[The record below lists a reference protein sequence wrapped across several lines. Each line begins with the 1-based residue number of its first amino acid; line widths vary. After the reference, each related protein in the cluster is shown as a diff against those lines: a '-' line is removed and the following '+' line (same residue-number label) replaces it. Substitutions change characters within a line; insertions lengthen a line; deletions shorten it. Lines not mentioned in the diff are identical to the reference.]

1 MISLSFF
8 GHSWLVICA
17 PTYPKPKKSKSY
29 RPRLACPPMD
39 RDLLEEARTLYKLH
53 HLTAAAMTCRCAI
66 EREVTKLAMSR
77 EDFGDYWIGLAATAD
92 WLRLNLVIRQRTHAA
107 VIRAA
112 EIGNTAAHSGTVSRE
127 DVQQMFVAVDCLRH
141 TVRRKVGKR
150 GVA

>member
-1 MISLSFF
+1 L
-8 GHSWLVICA
+8 
-17 PTYPKPKKSKSY
+17 
-29 RPRLACPPMD
+29 D

-53 HLTAAAMTCRCAI
+53 HLTASAMTCRCAI

-77 EDFGDYWIGLAATAD
+77 KDFGDHWIGLAATAD
-92 WLRLNLVIRQRTHAA
+92 WLRANLVIRQKTHAV

-112 EIGNTAAHSGTVSRE
+112 EIGNAAAHSGIVSRE

-141 TVRRKVGKR
+141 TVRRKVGKA